1 MIQQS
6 AGPVN
11 PIDNKFRR
19 PSLYDTSLQANQE
32 QIAGSGEDSRAVMQ
46 QARQDLGVPV
56 TEYEWNM
63 ISSAAMTSAN
73 PQEEML
79 RYASAIRF
87 SREYGIPISA
97 AIQNLDPLT
106 EYQIGRKFT
115 PDKNAFQAIGDSMRV
130 GQLTV
135 DRMEVAAQIRDKHYA
150 GEDVTDLLG
159 RMQEIDAD
167 IEANQDNLP
176 RSFLTNMAKLGAQVL
191 PYTIDVFNS
200 GGKAGIA
207 TAASVAAIAKMAGVS
222 LASTGIG
229 AVPGAVVAG
238 GTLAG
243 AWAVGQTVGT
253 VNRSREL
260 QRGIAYYDMI
270 NAGVDKDTAYYLSEA
285 EGTIY
290 GVVEALL
297 NQFGGAML
305 NAVGIDD
312 LVSKTA
318 SNVMGKVT
326 ANGTLGAVGLGI
338 MKYLFGA
345 GGEGIEET
353 TQSFTTSI
361 REAITTELTGVL
373 PEDSRG
379 PVEKAVNEGVTGFLA
394 GLMLGLPVGGV
405 NTAIDISRAKGI
417 NDLAKQVPSRAAF
430 VKATENAKPES
441 MEAADWQEAMVRTW
455 NRYNGDRTPSVIQDE
470 ITAANE
476 LDAGKGR
483 TPSGVV
489 RRLQDGSL
497 YTQETDKITTDA
509 DGAEHHTLKVG
520 DPISGVRYGGIDY
533 SIKGNTLTIED
544 VLVKSGYENIR
555 KEAILDLTKQYE
567 GYDIVWEAKGENL
580 EALKQQIISENP
592 RGPEAGLQYYDGITD
607 VSQRMKISQTIR
619 EYFPRLNASEISL
632 ASTIMQL
639 RAEAKGLSVENYI
652 AQYGKDGRM
661 FGSGLLDD
669 VSLKNIKGTTVF
681 DSIEKGVKAI
691 IYAGQKADFSTFTH
705 EAFHVFRRE
714 MEQTKQLEEAL
725 SEAATNGEL
734 AQYIQAHGDIFR
746 GSVFAGRSAQQIA
759 EAVSGFGETWTALQ
773 EEISARLW
781 EAYLLGGQTQSAKL
795 KNIFRRIAEWMRK
808 IYDAIR
814 NKVQLNQKIVEVFD
828 SLLDK
833 DTPLARAARKEAAT
847 TKETSSQATQS
858 TGEEQLYQQA
868 PPTDSEAFKAWFGD
882 SKVVDDNGDP
892 QIMYHGGSFD
902 ITIDPVFSSSEGLYY
917 FAKDPKIAQSYNRYG
932 RSFPLTEVYL
942 SIQNPFDPTNT
953 KHVNAQWV
961 KDWIEFWRDEDGWV
975 DRFTGEEMETYDILQ
990 MIEDSRLYDYD
1001 SVGTGERWHDFLKTA
1016 KNHHDGFYGYDP
1028 TDSSVIA
1035 VAFSP
1040 TQIKSVN
1047 NQGTWDAGNPNIL
1060 FQEDGKPKLNTSYPR
1075 WVDPGLNADLDEF
1088 AKAYNKWR
1096 NEVEKWVDR
1105 QGDMLQFGNEEMVHI
1120 IHKNVIPDEKPW
1132 RSTTFINRNGEWI
1145 PSGHSGYNTK
1155 LEAVLRNVGS
1165 RDYRPDILFQEAV
1178 EKIEN
1183 GSLAVLH
1190 NISASRLASIE
1201 DIGGMPSPSLAI
1213 TKPNIP
1219 FTQFGEITLIA
1230 DPSVAIKALEE
1241 ERIYDRDV
1249 WSPTVP
1255 RAEWKIN
1262 QKIIDKFDNKIKSI
1276 EKKTG
1281 KWHGGSESFYKSDIT
1296 NGLDSIVSSYKRNIA
1311 AQLLFL
1317 EENDIAYELKF
1328 EKPKPPYTFPLEV
1341 VENNLA
1347 YFKSTEFSTE
1357 NSEEVREYLEPS
1369 IRKYLEKELGELK
1382 DVRQKLIDDMT
1393 ENYTRFGV
1401 LDRVFNFAKKYD
1413 STTLEFNE
1421 SETRDSIEQTIKE
1434 HDVEYEAWLRDN
1446 LREAYT
1452 DPKIKIGSK
1461 KHDYTAENILKWMR
1475 SQSERA
1481 SQDTMTYGP
1490 SKAASNAGRTF
1501 ANREQVRDFEG
1512 TLITREEQGVIWEET
1527 IKPLTESIQNEL
1539 PDYNNKYSTWE
1550 SLDAIY
1556 EAIGNYIT
1564 KYGSTGTVQLMRK
1577 ELSAKSFTKVPT
1589 WLLEQAVLLARR
1601 LATLQQDYF
1610 EAKPN
1615 RVVSLDEFVSAVV
1628 PNTITEEQRSILD
1641 KHEISVY
1648 EYEDN
1653 IDRQSIIEEL
1663 YASQSTQIL
1672 FQEASDS
1679 HAMDLAREA
1688 DTWEDFKESYIIDI
1702 GMDFDAFVPEDDTWY
1717 QETFNRAH
1725 DIPEGI
1731 TLGEEPETARVR
1743 IQSEQ
1748 EKDDYF
1754 ADILADDEKLKKFV
1768 SEMGQVLTDISLE
1781 NASVADEE
1789 EAAERDRLI
1798 DLRYRIEHEV
1808 TPFIMVIALR
1818 STTSKDINP
1827 TSLKA
1832 VRTMMTGDGI
1842 RFYRDLYAD
1851 TMQDRELK
1859 PAVIDERLPSIDDPG
1874 YEEIETL
1881 SITERIRLADD
1892 IEAEDL
1898 KQAILSGDELFAGQ
1912 AEKVITKMDRD
1923 IAALNEKISDME
1935 QEIKDRTAK
1944 MSQKDRDVSALYDK
1958 LSEAREALDKE
1969 TRELRRKADADPKYQ
1984 VDMSNTYALQ
1994 SKVDALHEQI
2004 KKVRVSDKVKATA
2017 KRQEA
2022 LANLRRQLRE
2032 KQKEKDVAR
2041 KVREYKIKLARRI
2054 MVKPSDSV
2062 DYEYRQKIYQIQ
2074 AMLDPKFRRDSV
2086 VVEGERMDLED
2097 AANIFEGSTDEE
2109 MIEALGERVYNRI
2122 MGIKKPLN
2130 DWTMAELE
2138 GVAQEVANLRKE
2150 GRQIWEAKQE
2160 QKRIVAENYQI
2171 AMIRSLVATGKYQ
2184 KRTLPGSIEDDRR
2197 RKSVKER
2204 LRSVLYA
2211 TWDADRWAQMIDNNK
2226 KGDAY
2231 ELLVRMRRRL
2241 QQVEWENIERRV
2253 KPVIDLMKS
2262 KNVNL
2267 KPEGLYKTVEISLS
2281 GMETPASVTYSYLM
2295 YAYLS
2300 QFNDQNRDAV
2310 AYGVLVSTEEKKQLN
2325 NDNDLVRQLG
2335 DRRYN
2340 ELIMLA
2346 EKYLGAENPASPYM
2360 QVVEAIRQDLNSQAP
2375 RINEIAIREY
2385 NQPMRTLENYLPN
2398 HRLGATGKELAE
2410 NIMDDLFNMNAG
2422 SMPTGVNRGFMQNRV
2437 NISPVH
2443 QTEVNMDLFGVWD
2456 KSMRQHEHM
2465 IAFAEYG
2472 RMLDRVFKNKTDGVR
2487 MLRGVI
2493 TGTYGDALMSDID
2506 EYINETINP
2515 DSFNRMG
2522 DGDRLLRALRGNL
2535 GAAYLAWKVS
2545 GLVLQG
2551 ITSPM
2556 PFLADMNPAQLLLAY
2571 KDFMRHPIESWKFI
2585 TERSQMMKNRSMNPI
2600 IQLILDRAKENTKNR
2615 ISKLNK
2621 QQQEIG
2627 AMGLTWVDRVSVA
2640 GGWIGAY
2647 RKKLSELQKQQ
2658 GMTEEI
2664 RDRMA
2669 SEYADEVVLRTQPTG
2684 DKLELSPLFKMGGEG
2699 MKIITQFQT
2708 SLNVIW
2714 KNLTYDVPAMVRN
2727 HETARIVGQITG
2739 YVLAGALLGAV
2750 AEGHDDDDDTAKEK
2764 LLNWIYW
2771 STTQF
2776 SQATPLLGNEV
2787 DSVLRSLITGDK
2799 PEYFSRDLFPAASNI
2814 LSGIVDI
2821 TQENYGRAVRNL
2833 SEGFGYA
2840 TGLPVSGTKQAIRA
2854 FEESPAAVLGRR
2866 E

>member
-1 MIQQS
+1 
-6 AGPVN
+6 
-11 PIDNKFRR
+11 
-19 PSLYDTSLQANQE
+19 
-32 QIAGSGEDSRAVMQ
+32 
-46 QARQDLGVPV
+46 
-56 TEYEWNM
+56 
-63 ISSAAMTSAN
+63 
-73 PQEEML
+73 
-79 RYASAIRF
+79 
-87 SREYGIPISA
+87 
-97 AIQNLDPLT
+97 
-106 EYQIGRKFT
+106 
-115 PDKNAFQAIGDSMRV
+115 
-130 GQLTV
+130 
-135 DRMEVAAQIRDKHYA
+135 
-150 GEDVTDLLG
+150 
-159 RMQEIDAD
+159 
-167 IEANQDNLP
+167 
-176 RSFLTNMAKLGAQVL
+176 
-191 PYTIDVFNS
+191 
-200 GGKAGIA
+200 
-207 TAASVAAIAKMAGVS
+207 
-222 LASTGIG
+222 
-229 AVPGAVVAG
+229 
-238 GTLAG
+238 
-243 AWAVGQTVGT
+243 
-253 VNRSREL
+253 
-260 QRGIAYYDMI
+260 
-270 NAGVDKDTAYYLSEA
+270 
-285 EGTIY
+285 
-290 GVVEALL
+290 
-297 NQFGGAML
+297 ML

-430 VKATENAKPES
+430 VKATENAKPEG

-497 YTQETDKITTDA
+497 YTQEIDKITTDA

-520 DPISGVRYGGIDY
+520 DPLSGVRYGGIDY

-555 KEAILDLTKQYE
+555 KEAILNLTKQYE

-580 EALKQQIISENP
+580 EAIKQQIITENP

-607 VSQRMKISQTIR
+607 VSERMRIQDTVAKA
-619 EYFPRLNASEISL
+619 FPNLNASEQSL
-632 ASTIMQL
+632 ASTILQL
-639 RAEAKGLSVENYI
+639 RAQAKGMTADAYI
-652 AQYGKDGRM
+652 SHYGKGGTLFESADLGT
-661 FGSGLLDD
+661 GKKGA
-669 VSLKNIKGTTVF
+669 VSLDRIGR
-681 DSIEKGVKAI
+681 EVKAV
-691 IYAGQKADFSTFTH
+691 IYAGQNADFSTFTH
-705 EAFHVFRRE
+705 ESFHLFRNE
-714 MEQTKQLEEAL
+714 MEQTIQLEEAL
-725 SEAATNGEL
+725 SEAAQNGEL
-734 AQYIQAHGDIFR
+734 ERFVQSHRD
-746 GSVFAGRSAQQIA
+746 VFNDSTFKGMSSRQIA
-759 EAVSGFGETWTALQ
+759 EAVSRFDEEWSPVQ

-814 NKVQLNQKIVEVFD
+814 KQVQLNQKIVDVFD
-828 SLLDK
+828 SLLDA
-833 DTPLARAARKEAAT
+833 DTPLAQAARKEQAAQKKQT
-847 TKETSSQATQS
+847 QTDSTIQTSEKTLFQ
-858 TGEEQLYQQA
+858 EA
-868 PPTDSEAFKAWFGD
+868 PPTDSEAFKQWFGD
-882 SKVVDDNGDP
+882 SKVVDENGNP
-892 QIMYHGGSFD
+892 LVVYHGTIHAGFLEFNMDERRSERAFFFSDNVDVASEFTLFGFD
-902 ITIDPVFSSSEGLYY
+902 GDLSLEEFDDWPSESRPRPSVY
-917 FAKDPKIAQSYNRYG
+917 P
-932 RSFPLTEVYL
+932 TYL
-942 SIQNPFDPTNT
+942 SLQNPLIVDMNGEAWSNRVDDIIEQAYDE
-953 KHVNAQWV
+953 K
-961 KDWIEFWRDEDGWV
+961 KDGVIFKNFKESK
-975 DRFTGEEMETYDILQ
+975 FTESKLPLSTTY
-990 MIEDSRLYDYD
+990 
-1001 SVGTGERWHDFLKTA
+1001 
-1016 KNHHDGFYGYDP
+1016 
-1028 TDSSVIA
+1028 A
-1035 VAFSP
+1035 VFSP

-1047 NQGTWDAGNPNIL
+1047 NRGTWDAGNPNIL
-1060 FQEDGKPKLNTSYPR
+1060 Y
-1075 WVDPGLNADLDEF
+1075 
-1088 AKAYNKWR
+1088 
-1096 NEVEKWVDR
+1096 
-1105 QGDMLQFGNEEMVHI
+1105 
-1120 IHKNVIPDEKPW
+1120 
-1132 RSTTFINRNGEWI
+1132 
-1145 PSGHSGYNTK
+1145 
-1155 LEAVLRNVGS
+1155 
-1165 RDYRPDILFQEAV
+1165 QEAV
-1178 EKIEN
+1178 EKINN

-1190 NISASRLASIE
+1190 NISADKLVSADE
-1201 DIGGMPSPSLAI
+1201 IGGLPSPSLAI
-1213 TKPNIP
+1213 TRPDSP
-1219 FTQFGEITLIA
+1219 FKQFGEITLIA
-1230 DPSVAIKALEE
+1230 DPSVATKAMDEGRL
-1241 ERIYDRDV
+1241 YDRDV

-1255 RAEWKIN
+1255 RADWKIN
-1262 QKIIDKFDNKIKSI
+1262 QKIIDKFDKKIMPVIYK
-1276 EKKTG
+1276 ETG
-1281 KWHGGSESFYKSDIT
+1281 KYFSGSDAFSRSDIT
-1296 NGLDSIVSSYKRNIA
+1296 RGPNLLIDAYKRTIEAQIA
-1311 AQLLFL
+1311 FL
-1317 EENDIAYELKF
+1317 KERGIDYELKF
-1328 EKPKPPYTFPLEV
+1328 KKQKPPLTFPMEVIDGNLE
-1341 VENNLA
+1341 
-1347 YFKSTEFSTE
+1347 YFRSTKFETE
-1357 NSEEVREYLEPS
+1357 NYDTVREYLRPKVDEYLKES
-1369 IRKYLEKELGELK
+1369 LAHRKEKNPALYETMKNDLLEHYL
-1382 DVRQKLIDDMT
+1382 
-1393 ENYTRFGV
+1393 RFGV
-1401 LDRVFNFAKKYD
+1401 LDKVFYFAKTYD
-1413 STTLEFNE
+1413 KDALVFDEY
-1421 SETRDSIEQTIKE
+1421 ETADGIRQTIKDNDE
-1434 HDVEYEAWLRDN
+1434 HFSAWIEEN
-1446 LREAYT
+1446 IKEAYT

-1461 KHDYTAENILKWMR
+1461 KYDYTAENILKWMR

-1490 SKAASNAGRTF
+1490 GKAASNAGRPF
-1501 ANREQVRDFEG
+1501 ANRQQVRDFEG
-1512 TLITREEQGVIWEET
+1512 MLITRDAQGIIWEET

-1539 PDYNNKYSTWE
+1539 PNYNNKYSTWE

-1577 ELSAKSFTKVPT
+1577 ELSAKYFTKVPT

-1610 EAKPN
+1610 EAKPD
-1615 RVVSLDEFVSAVV
+1615 RVVSLDEFDSAIV
-1628 PNTITEEQRSILD
+1628 PNTISEEQRAVLE
-1641 KHEISVY
+1641 KHDISLY
-1648 EYEDN
+1648 EYDTSEN
-1653 IDRQSIIEEL
+1653 RQALVEEI
-1663 YASQSTQIL
+1663 YASRSSQLL

-1679 HAMDLAREA
+1679 HATDLAREA

-1731 TLGEEPETARVR
+1731 TLGEEPETARMR

-1754 ADILADDEKLKKFV
+1754 ADILADDEKLKEFV
-1768 SEMGQVLTDISLE
+1768 SEMGQVLTDRSLE

-1808 TPFIMVIALR
+1808 TPFIMAIALR
-1818 STTSKDINP
+1818 STTSKEINP

-1851 TMQDRELK
+1851 TMQDQELK
-1859 PAVIDERLPSIDDPG
+1859 PAVIDERLPAIDDPG

-1881 SITERIRLADD
+1881 SITDRIRLADD

-1944 MSQKDRDVSALYDK
+1944 MSQKDRDVSSLYDK

-2022 LANLRRQLRE
+2022 LADLRRQLRE

-2054 MVKPSDSV
+2054 MVKPSDAV

-2086 VVEGERMDLED
+2086 VTLDGEERIDLED
-2097 AANIFEGSTDEE
+2097 AKNIFEGSTDEE

-2130 DWTMAELE
+2130 DWTMTELE

-2150 GRQIWEAKQE
+2150 GRQVWEAKQE

-2262 KNVNL
+2262 NEVNL
-2267 KPEGLYKTVEISLS
+2267 KPEDLYQTVEISLS
-2281 GMETPASVTYSYLM
+2281 GMETPANVTYSYLM

-2346 EKYLGAENPASPYM
+2346 EKYLGAENPSSPYM

-2437 NISPVH
+2437 NISPVR

-2556 PFLADMNPAQLLLAY
+2556 PFLSDMNPAQLLLAY

-2600 IQLILDRAKENTKNR
+2600 IQLILDRAKENTKGR

-2647 RKKLSELQKQQ
+2647 RKKFTELQKQE

-2669 SEYADEVVLRTQPTG
+2669 SDYADEVVLRTQPTG

-2764 LLNWIYW
+2764 LLNWLYW

-2787 DSVLRSLITGDK
+2787 DSVLRSLVTGDK
-2799 PEYFSRDLFPAASNI
+2799 PQYFSRDLFPAASNI

-2854 FEESPAAVLGRR
+2854 FEESPAAILGRR

>member
-1 MIQQS
+1 
-6 AGPVN
+6 
-11 PIDNKFRR
+11 
-19 PSLYDTSLQANQE
+19 
-32 QIAGSGEDSRAVMQ
+32 
-46 QARQDLGVPV
+46 
-56 TEYEWNM
+56 
-63 ISSAAMTSAN
+63 
-73 PQEEML
+73 
-79 RYASAIRF
+79 
-87 SREYGIPISA
+87 
-97 AIQNLDPLT
+97 
-106 EYQIGRKFT
+106 
-115 PDKNAFQAIGDSMRV
+115 
-130 GQLTV
+130 
-135 DRMEVAAQIRDKHYA
+135 
-150 GEDVTDLLG
+150 
-159 RMQEIDAD
+159 
-167 IEANQDNLP
+167 
-176 RSFLTNMAKLGAQVL
+176 
-191 PYTIDVFNS
+191 
-200 GGKAGIA
+200 
-207 TAASVAAIAKMAGVS
+207 
-222 LASTGIG
+222 
-229 AVPGAVVAG
+229 
-238 GTLAG
+238 
-243 AWAVGQTVGT
+243 
-253 VNRSREL
+253 
-260 QRGIAYYDMI
+260 
-270 NAGVDKDTAYYLSEA
+270 
-285 EGTIY
+285 
-290 GVVEALL
+290 
-297 NQFGGAML
+297 
-305 NAVGIDD
+305 
-312 LVSKTA
+312 
-318 SNVMGKVT
+318 
-326 ANGTLGAVGLGI
+326 
-338 MKYLFGA
+338 
-345 GGEGIEET
+345 
-353 TQSFTTSI
+353 
-361 REAITTELTGVL
+361 
-373 PEDSRG
+373 
-379 PVEKAVNEGVTGFLA
+379 
-394 GLMLGLPVGGV
+394 
-405 NTAIDISRAKGI
+405 
-417 NDLAKQVPSRAAF
+417 
-430 VKATENAKPES
+430 
-441 MEAADWQEAMVRTW
+441 
-455 NRYNGDRTPSVIQDE
+455 
-470 ITAANE
+470 
-476 LDAGKGR
+476 
-483 TPSGVV
+483 
-489 RRLQDGSL
+489 
-497 YTQETDKITTDA
+497 
-509 DGAEHHTLKVG
+509 
-520 DPISGVRYGGIDY
+520 
-533 SIKGNTLTIED
+533 
-544 VLVKSGYENIR
+544 
-555 KEAILDLTKQYE
+555 
-567 GYDIVWEAKGENL
+567 
-580 EALKQQIISENP
+580 
-592 RGPEAGLQYYDGITD
+592 
-607 VSQRMKISQTIR
+607 
-619 EYFPRLNASEISL
+619 
-632 ASTIMQL
+632 
-639 RAEAKGLSVENYI
+639 
-652 AQYGKDGRM
+652 
-661 FGSGLLDD
+661 
-669 VSLKNIKGTTVF
+669 
-681 DSIEKGVKAI
+681 
-691 IYAGQKADFSTFTH
+691 
-705 EAFHVFRRE
+705 
-714 MEQTKQLEEAL
+714 
-725 SEAATNGEL
+725 
-734 AQYIQAHGDIFR
+734 
-746 GSVFAGRSAQQIA
+746 
-759 EAVSGFGETWTALQ
+759 
-773 EEISARLW
+773 
-781 EAYLLGGQTQSAKL
+781 
-795 KNIFRRIAEWMRK
+795 
-808 IYDAIR
+808 
-814 NKVQLNQKIVEVFD
+814 
-828 SLLDK
+828 
-833 DTPLARAARKEAAT
+833 
-847 TKETSSQATQS
+847 
-858 TGEEQLYQQA
+858 LYQQA

-882 SKVVDDNGDP
+882 SKVVDETGEP
-892 QIMYHGGSFD
+892 LVVYHGTANNFFEFD
-902 ITIDPVFSSSEGLYY
+902 RKRVGENYLESNDGFFFIDDENTARRYASLH
-917 FAKDPKIAQSYNRYG
+917 AAQYG
-932 RSFPLTEVYL
+932 RTDGRVVPVYL
-942 SIQNPFDPTNT
+942 SIQDPYVLQSPVLVDSIEYFDDHSSEILSEARENG
-953 KHVNAQWV
+953 N
-961 KDWIEFWRDEDGWV
+961 DGV
-975 DRFTGEEMETYDILQ
+975 VIKGEQRNL
-990 MIEDSRLYDYD
+990 
-1001 SVGTGERWHDFLKTA
+1001 F
-1016 KNHHDGFYGYDP
+1016 
-1028 TDSSVIA
+1028 

-1060 FQEDGKPKLNTSYPR
+1060 FQE
-1075 WVDPGLNADLDEF
+1075 A
-1088 AKAYNKWR
+1088 
-1096 NEVEKWVDR
+1096 
-1105 QGDMLQFGNEEMVHI
+1105 I
-1120 IHKNVIPDEKPW
+1120 
-1132 RSTTFINRNGEWI
+1132 
-1145 PSGHSGYNTK
+1145 
-1155 LEAVLRNVGS
+1155 
-1165 RDYRPDILFQEAV
+1165 
-1178 EKIEN
+1178 EKINN

-1190 NISASRLASIE
+1190 NISASRLPSIE

-1219 FTQFGEITLIA
+1219 FKQFGEITLIA

-1281 KWHGGSESFYKSDIT
+1281 KWHGGSESFYKSDIM

-1311 AQLLFL
+1311 AQLSFL
-1317 EENDIAYELKF
+1317 EDNNIAYELKF
-1328 EKPKPPYTFPLEV
+1328 EKPKPPHTFPLEV
-1341 VENNLA
+1341 VESNLA
-1347 YFKSTEFSTE
+1347 YFKSTNFSTE
-1357 NSEEVREYLEPS
+1357 NSEEVKKYLEPS
-1369 IRKYLEKELGELK
+1369 IRKNLEKEFGELK
-1382 DVRQKLIDDMT
+1382 NVRQKLIDDMT

-1461 KHDYTAENILKWMR
+1461 KYDYTAENILKWMR

-1501 ANREQVRDFEG
+1501 ANREQVRDFEK

-1539 PDYNNKYSTWE
+1539 PDYNNRYSTWE

-1648 EYEDN
+1648 EYEDD
-1653 IDRQSIIEEL
+1653 IERQSIIEEL
-1663 YASQSTQIL
+1663 YASQSSQIL

-1754 ADILADDEKLKKFV
+1754 ADILADDEKLKEFV
-1768 SEMGQVLTDISLE
+1768 SEMGQVLTDRSLE
-1781 NASVADEE
+1781 NANVADAE

-1808 TPFIMVIALR
+1808 TPFIMAMALR
-1818 STTSKDINP
+1818 STTSRDINP

-1923 IAALNEKISDME
+1923 IAALNDQISKLNE
-1935 QEIKDRTAK
+1935 EINERKAK

-2004 KKVRVSDKVKATA
+2004 KKLRVSDRVKATV

-2054 MVKPSDSV
+2054 MVKPSDAI

-2097 AANIFEGSTDEE
+2097 AANIFEGSTEEE

-2150 GRQIWEAKQE
+2150 GRQRWEAKQE

-2171 AMIRSLVATGKYQ
+2171 AMIRSLIATGKYQ

-2253 KPVIDLMKS
+2253 KPVVDLMKS

-2267 KPEGLYKTVEISLS
+2267 KPEDLYQTVEISLS
-2281 GMETPASVTYSYLM
+2281 GMETPANVTYSYLM

-2346 EKYLGAENPASPYM
+2346 EQHLGAENPSSPYM

-2398 HRLGATGKELAE
+2398 HRLGATGKEIAE

-2556 PFLADMNPAQLLLAY
+2556 PFLADMNPVQLLLAY

-2585 TERSQMMKNRSMNPI
+2585 TDRSQMMKNRSMNPI

-2764 LLNWIYW
+2764 LLNWLYW

-2787 DSVLRSLITGDK
+2787 DSVLRSLVTGDK